1 MTITSESIQR
11 WTRIVLYYI
20 FGAVGWGGVAAGF
33 DLKSLI
39 VSGVGFGLT
48 ALWTKYGSTVGAM
61 LTEVEKTA
69 GVEKVQVLV
78 DPTVVDPVQL
88 NRSTPAAVVVKPA

>member
-1 MTITSESIQR
+1 MNITSEQIQR
-11 WTRIVLYYI
+11 WVRIVLYYI
-20 FGAVGWGGVAAGF
+20 FGAVGWSGVAAGI
-33 DLKSLI
+33 DLKSII

-78 DPTVVDPVQL
+78 DPTKVDPIEL
-88 NRSTPAAVVVKPA
+88 DHATPAKVVVKPA

>member
-20 FGAVGWGGVAAGF
+20 FGAVGWGGIAAGI